1 MTSTPL
7 STDANTPA
15 AVPPE
20 AAPEPATEN
29 PEQSAASTATER
41 GWDGWPTPPTPEY
54 LIPGMGKVPVSS
66 TVHFK
71 TVAMTAMGDAIT
83 AEQLRKIRSSLLLG
97 AERQPD
103 RRWTLDNAGRVKV
116 KTVAIQDAPAF
127 EVDERE
133 LDRMIN
139 ELRDNTESI
148 VDWTNRW
155 LQQAS
160 EDDRRAY
167 DELLNEIRRT
177 EQAAASNP
185 STPAQADLRKAQTA
199 LIMMM
204 GRRLKE
210 RDHATA
216 TNENR
221 LNEVRANLPRL
232 FKPSVSSFA
241 DLVARLEDAEITEQ
255 DIEYPREEGDIPG
268 LFSIQ
273 DVLNRLFDNIYD
285 EGPLD
290 PLQYAKPDAMES
302 PAEGVLLHHEQ
313 GWFVRGLALGNLLHS
328 VALAPGEVTQIAM
341 THWNHSTRATDSETV
356 SQQDSTAET
365 DMQDRAVSEIQN
377 AAAREHTIGG
387 SFGLSLG
394 VAAQAGY
401 AGFGITA
408 SGGMSSNVSTVV
420 TTSDGSK
427 NLAMEANQHVAAVTQ
442 RHAEAARTRRATVVR
457 EVSQNEA
464 QDLTTRVLA
473 NYNHMHALTIMYF
486 EVIEA
491 FDLKTR
497 VVDAERLIFLPYK
510 VREVQELIP
519 RFRAVLID
527 AANAAGKPELAHA
540 IQHYQ
545 DDLEQLEDLNDRIRA
560 LDGLMLEATAESSI
574 PDSSIGEIG
583 RVKDQLDKKRKEID
597 ALPDSFI
604 KLREKIQSQ
613 IDTLSGQRASTMA
626 TFKDTPSFLG
636 STAAQAVQMEW
647 QVLDTQLRQ
656 LRNQFDAL
664 TATEVRQLAQLNAD
678 KATFEQR
685 LEALRGESKRLKEAR
700 QILVNLTNKD
710 HKGPLHDNKLY
721 FNQAVWLS
729 LSPGEV
735 LGLARRLYKFKG
747 EVLCEHI
754 DPAPVALTGNYVA
767 YRWRFDDPVKSS
779 DFRQQHIDPF
789 IGDPDHELATVQ
801 TTIAVPTGGVFGE
814 AVLGQ
819 AVSAEKIDLSRFWN
833 WKDSMIPILP
843 TSINP
848 LTASTPTMQNLS
860 AEPGKL
866 DESSAKLGQLQELP
880 APSGF
885 GALAET
891 MRAQIFR
898 DMSGQTLLQSLA
910 EATTKAAASGSEKAG
925 ELAQQNYKEGLA
937 FVKEMAPKVMEALA
951 ASDTGGASL
960 MAGKL
965 NAAEGGGTSLF
976 GGMLNAKDKGDAG
989 NLLDQLTG
997 GGKGDPLKKLA
1008 DGSMNVV
1015 KGKVTGETPA
1025 LDLLELLDD
1034 QQVSGKA
1041 P

>member
-1 MTSTPL
+1 
-7 STDANTPA
+7 
-15 AVPPE
+15 
-20 AAPEPATEN
+20 
-29 PEQSAASTATER
+29 
-41 GWDGWPTPPTPEY
+41 
-54 LIPGMGKVPVSS
+54 MGKVPVSS
-66 TVHFK
+66 TVHFQ
-71 TVAMTAMGDAIT
+71 TVAMTAMGSDISS
-83 AEQLRKIRSSLLLG
+83 EQLRKIRSSLLIG
-97 AERQPD
+97 AEGRPD
-103 RRWTLDNAGRVKV
+103 RKWTLDNAGHLKV
-116 KTVAIQDAPAF
+116 KTVGRQDPPPF
-127 EVDERE
+127 EVDESE

-148 VDWTNRW
+148 VGWTERW
-155 LQQAS
+155 LQEAS
-160 EDDRRAY
+160 EDDRRTY
-167 DELLNEIRRT
+167 EGLLLEIRRT
-177 EQAAASNP
+177 EQVAASNP
-185 STPAQADLRKAQTA
+185 STPAQADLRKAQRA
-199 LIMMM
+199 LIVMM
-204 GRRLKE
+204 GRRLWE
-210 RDHATA
+210 RDHEKT

-221 LNEVRANLPRL
+221 MNEVRANLPRL
-232 FKPSVSSFA
+232 FQPSVSSLA
-241 DLVARLEDAEITEQ
+241 ELVARMEDAGIVEE
-255 DIEYPREEGDIPG
+255 DIEYPREEDDIQG
-268 LFSIQ
+268 SLSIQ
-273 DVLNRLFDNIYD
+273 DVLNRMFDIID
-285 EGPLD
+285 EGRLD
-290 PLQYAKPDAMES
+290 PLNFAKPDAMDS

-313 GWFVRGLALGNLLHS
+313 GWFARGLALGNLLHS
-328 VALAPGEVTQIAM
+328 VALAPGEITQIAM
-341 THWNHSTRATDSETV
+341 THWNHSTRSSDSETV

-365 DMQDRAVSEIQN
+365 DLQDRAVSEIQH
-377 AAAREHTIGG
+377 AAAQEHTSGG
-387 SFGLSLG
+387 SFGLSFG

-408 SGGMSSNVSTVV
+408 SGGMASNVSTVV

-427 NLAMEANQHVAAVTQ
+427 NLSMEANQHVAAVTQ

-497 VVDAERLIFLPYK
+497 VVDAERLIFLPFK
-510 VREVQELIP
+510 VQEVKDLIP

-527 AANAAGKPELAHA
+527 AANATGKPELAHA

-545 DDLEQLEDLNDRIRA
+545 DDLDTLDELNDRIRA
-560 LDGLMLEATAESSI
+560 LDGPLLEATAETSI
-574 PDSSIGEIG
+574 PDSSIGEID
-583 RVKDQLDKKRKEID
+583 RVKAQVNEKRKEID
-597 ALPDSFI
+597 ALPESFQKQRGDI
-604 KLREKIQSQ
+604 HSE
-613 IDTLSGQRASTMA
+613 IDRLSGQRAASMA
-626 TFKDTPSFLG
+626 AFKDTPTFLG
-636 STAAQAVQMEW
+636 SAAAQAVQAQW
-647 QVLDTQLRQ
+647 QVLDTQVRQ

-664 TATEVRQLAQLNAD
+664 TAAEDRALSQLKSD
-678 KATFEQR
+678 KAGLEQR
-685 LEALRGESKRLKEAR
+685 LELLRAESKRLKEAR
-700 QILVNLTNKD
+700 QILMNLNKKPE

-735 LGLARRLYKFKG
+735 LGLARRRYKFKG

-754 DPAPVALTGNYVA
+754 DPTPVALTGNYVA
-767 YRWRFDDPVKSS
+767 YRWRFNDPVKSS
-779 DFRQQHIDPF
+779 AFKQQHVDPF

-833 WKDSMIPILP
+833 WKDSMIPIVP

-848 LTASTPTMQNLS
+848 LTAATPTMQNLS

-866 DESSAKLGQLQELP
+866 DESSAKLGQLQDLP
-880 APSGF
+880 TPSGF

-898 DMSGQTLLQSLA
+898 DMSGQTMLQSLA
-910 EATTKAAASGSEKAG
+910 EATMKAAASGSEKAG

-937 FVKEMAPKVMEALA
+937 FVREMAPKVMEALA
-951 ASDTGGASL
+951 APETGGASL

-965 NAAEGGGTSLF
+965 NAAEGGGTSLL
-976 GGMLNAKDKGDAG
+976 GGILNAKDKGDAG
-989 NLLDQLTG
+989 DLLDQLTG

-1008 DGSMNVV
+1008 DGALNVV
-1015 KGKVTGETPA
+1015 KGEANRESPA
-1025 LDLLELLDD
+1025 LDLLERLDD
-1034 QQVSGKA
+1034 QAIPEKT